1 MLRTSVPVSYRFR
14 EISPLRASES
24 LLANASTV
32 VGIMDNMSRL
42 RSRDLFPSEEPV
54 RPPGKL
60 IGRQSDVEEL
70 ASQLSNGLHRVLAA
84 PRRTGK
90 STVCEATIAAL
101 RRKRFYTVSVSLF
114 KYTNAAS
121 LAEALAQETLANRSA
136 VKRLIERT
144 RNLGSGALSGRS
156 LTAVLRVKSEL
167 GEAVEIALEPARRRR
182 DPLQE
187 LSAALELPQRIAERD
202 DRQLILLIDELQQLT
217 SGAYSDPEQITQR
230 LRETMH
236 ASPRVTCLFAGSI
249 EHLMRDL
256 FSNQHR
262 ALYQFGGFHELSR
275 ITEDEW
281 RAGLGERFAQ
291 DECTVDEEALERIIA
306 SGEGHPRSTMLIA
319 QQTHHASVEEDT
331 HHIDGTL
338 AERGYRGALADDAGR
353 HSDLMDRIRA
363 MGNTPVEVTIRL
375 AHHRSPY
382 TDLEK
387 KAANRALNA
396 LADASIVIRPGGR
409 GSWTLADPLFSAYV
423 RREISAR

>member
-1 MLRTSVPVSYRFR
+1 
-14 EISPLRASES
+14 
-24 LLANASTV
+24 
-32 VGIMDNMSRL
+32 MDNMARL

-70 ASQLSNGLHRVLAA
+70 ASQLADGLHRILAA

-90 STVCEATIAAL
+90 STVCEATIATL
-101 RRKRFYTVSVSLF
+101 RRKRLYTVSVSLF

-121 LAEALAQETLANRSA
+121 LAEALAQETLANRSE

-167 GEAVEIALEPARRRR
+167 GEAVEIALEPTRRRR

-187 LSAALELPQRIAERD
+187 LSVALELPQRIAERD
-202 DRQLILLIDELQQLT
+202 DRQLILFIDELQQLN
-217 SGAYSDPEQITQR
+217 SGAYGDPEQITQQ
-230 LRETMH
+230 LREILH
-236 ASPRVTCLFAGSI
+236 ASPRVTCLFAGSV

-262 ALYQFGGFHELSR
+262 ALYQFGGFHELSQ

-281 RAGLGERFAQ
+281 HEGLGERFAQ
-291 DECTVDEEALERIIA
+291 DECTFDEEALERIIA

-319 QQTHHASVEEDT
+319 QQTHHASVEEGT
-331 HHIDGTL
+331 RHIDGTL

-363 MGNTPVEVTIRL
+363 IGNTAVDVTIRL

-387 KAANRALNA
+387 KAVNRSLNA
-396 LADASIVIRPGGR
+396 LADTSIVTRPSGR

-423 RREISAR
+423 RREISDG

>member
-1 MLRTSVPVSYRFR
+1 
-14 EISPLRASES
+14 
-24 LLANASTV
+24 
-32 VGIMDNMSRL
+32 MDNMARL

-70 ASQLSNGLHRVLAA
+70 ASQLTDGLHRILAA

-90 STVCEATIAAL
+90 STVCEATIATL
-101 RRKRFYTVSVSLF
+101 RRKRLYTVNVSLF

-144 RNLGSGALSGRS
+144 RNLGSGALGGRS

-167 GEAVEIALEPARRRR
+167 GEAVEIALEPTRRRR

-187 LSAALELPQRIAERD
+187 LSAALALPQRIAERD
-202 DRQLILLIDELQQLT
+202 DRQLILFIDELQQLN
-217 SGAYSDPEQITQR
+217 SGAYGDPEQITQQ
-230 LRETMH
+230 LREILH
-236 ASPRVTCLFAGSI
+236 ASPRVTCLFAGSV

-262 ALYQFGGFHELSR
+262 ALYQFGGFHELSQ

-281 RAGLGERFAQ
+281 HEGLGERFAQ
-291 DECTVDEEALERIIA
+291 DECTVDDEALERIIS

-319 QQTHHASVEEDT
+319 QQTHHASVEEGT
-331 HHIDGTL
+331 RHIDGTL
-338 AERGYRGALADDAGR
+338 AERGYRGAMADDAGR

-363 MGNTPVEVTIRL
+363 IGNTAVDVTIRL

-387 KAANRALNA
+387 KAVNRALNT
-396 LADASIVIRPGGR
+396 LADTSIVIRPSGR
-409 GSWTLADPLFSAYV
+409 GSWTLADPLFAAYV
-423 RREISAR
+423 RREISDG

>member
-1 MLRTSVPVSYRFR
+1 
-14 EISPLRASES
+14 
-24 LLANASTV
+24 
-32 VGIMDNMSRL
+32 MDNMARL

-70 ASQLSNGLHRVLAA
+70 ASQLADGLHRILAA

-90 STVCEATIAAL
+90 STVCEATIATL
-101 RRKRFYTVSVSLF
+101 RRKRLYTVSVSLF

-167 GEAVEIALEPARRRR
+167 GEAVEIALEPTRRRR

-187 LSAALELPQRIAERD
+187 LSVALELPQRIAERD
-202 DRQLILLIDELQQLT
+202 DRQLILFIDELQQLN
-217 SGAYSDPEQITQR
+217 SGAYGDPEQITQQ
-230 LRETMH
+230 LREILH
-236 ASPRVTCLFAGSI
+236 ASPRVTCLFAGSV

-262 ALYQFGGFHELSR
+262 ALYQFGGFHELSQ

-281 RAGLGERFAQ
+281 HEGLGERFAQ
-291 DECTVDEEALERIIA
+291 DECTFDEEALERIIA

-319 QQTHHASVEEDT
+319 QQTHHASVEEGT
-331 HHIDGTL
+331 RHIDGTL

-363 MGNTPVEVTIRL
+363 IGNTAVDVTIRL

-387 KAANRALNA
+387 KAVNRSLNA
-396 LADASIVIRPGGR
+396 LADTSIVTRPSGR

-423 RREISAR
+423 RREISDG

>member
-1 MLRTSVPVSYRFR
+1 M
-14 EISPLRASES
+14 
-24 LLANASTV
+24 
-32 VGIMDNMSRL
+32 
-42 RSRDLFPSEEPV
+42 
-54 RPPGKL
+54 
-60 IGRQSDVEEL
+60 
-70 ASQLSNGLHRVLAA
+70 
-84 PRRTGK
+84 
-90 STVCEATIAAL
+90 
-101 RRKRFYTVSVSLF
+101 SVSLF

-136 VKRLIERT
+136 VERLLERT

-167 GEAVEIALEPARRRR
+167 GEAVEIALEPTRRRR

-187 LSAALELPQRIAERD
+187 LSVALELPQRIAERD

-217 SGAYSDPEQITQR
+217 SGAYGDPEQITQR
-230 LRETMH
+230 LRETLH
-236 ASPRVTCLFAGSI
+236 ASPRVTCLFAGSV

-281 RAGLGERFAQ
+281 RTGLGERFAQ
-291 DECTVDEEALERIIA
+291 DDCAVDEEALELIIA
-306 SGEGHPRSTMLIA
+306 SGEGHARSTMLIA
-319 QQTHHASVEEDT
+319 QQTHHASVEEGT
-331 HHIDGTL
+331 RHIDGTL
-338 AERGYRGALADDAGR
+338 AERGYRGALAADAGR

-363 MGNTPVEVTIRL
+363 LSNTAIEVTIRL

-396 LADASIVIRPGGR
+396 LADASIVIRPSGR
-409 GSWTLADPLFSAYV
+409 GSWTLADPLFAAYV
-423 RREISAR
+423 RHEINDG

>member
-1 MLRTSVPVSYRFR
+1 
-14 EISPLRASES
+14 
-24 LLANASTV
+24 
-32 VGIMDNMSRL
+32 MDNMVRM

-60 IGRQSDVEEL
+60 IGRRSDVEEL
-70 ASQLSNGLHRVLAA
+70 ASQRSNGLHRILAA

-90 STVCEATIAAL
+90 STVCEATVATL

-167 GEAVEIALEPARRRR
+167 GEAVEIALKPSRRRR

-217 SGAYSDPEQITQR
+217 SGAYGDPEQITQR

-236 ASPRVTCLFAGSI
+236 ASPRVTCLFAGSV

-291 DECTVDEEALERIIA
+291 DDCTVDEEALERIIA

-331 HHIDGTL
+331 RHIDGTL

-363 MGNTPVEVTIRL
+363 MGNTAVEVTIRL

-382 TDLEK
+382 TALEK

-396 LADASIVIRPGGR
+396 LADASIVIRPNGR
-409 GSWTLADPLFSAYV
+409 GSWMLADPLFSAYV
-423 RREISAR
+423 RREISDG

>member
-1 MLRTSVPVSYRFR
+1 
-14 EISPLRASES
+14 
-24 LLANASTV
+24 
-32 VGIMDNMSRL
+32 MDNMARL

-70 ASQLSNGLHRVLAA
+70 ASQLADGLHRILAA

-90 STVCEATIAAL
+90 STVCEATIATL
-101 RRKRFYTVSVSLF
+101 RRKRLYTVSVSLF

-136 VKRLIERT
+136 VKRLLERT
-144 RNLGSGALSGRS
+144 RNLGSSALGGRS

-167 GEAVEIALEPARRRR
+167 GDAVEIALEPSRRRR
-182 DPLQE
+182 DPLQD
-187 LSAALELPQRIAERD
+187 LSLALELPQRIAERD
-202 DRQLILLIDELQQLT
+202 DRQLILFIDELQQLN
-217 SGAYSDPEQITQR
+217 SGAYGDPEQITQR
-230 LRETMH
+230 LREILH
-236 ASPRVTCLFAGSI
+236 ASPRVTCLFAGSV

-262 ALYQFGGFHELSR
+262 ALYQFGGFHELSQ

-281 RAGLGERFAQ
+281 HEGLGERFAQ
-291 DECTVDEEALERIIA
+291 DECTFDEEALERIIA

-319 QQTHHASVEEDT
+319 QQTHHASVEEGT
-331 HHIDGTL
+331 RHIDGTL

-363 MGNTPVEVTIRL
+363 IGNTAVDVTIRL

-387 KAANRALNA
+387 KAVNRSLNA
-396 LADASIVIRPGGR
+396 LADTSIVTRPSGR

-423 RREISAR
+423 RREISDG